1 MKYIIL
7 YFILNSNYYEL
18 PLLSEMTRE
27 EAIRLELIPKEV
39 KEITKEEFEKAI
51 QSDSKKKNKCSILF
65 QIVLSFH
72 YLTS

>member
-39 KEITKEEFEKAI
+39 KEISKEEFEKAI
-51 QSDSKKKNKCSILF
+51 QSDSKKKK
-65 QIVLSFH
+65 
-72 YLTS
+72 